1 MQQAAIHGL
10 LEENGELEILGY
22 HKSRVLLVVLP
33 GVIGRSVIDGTAG
46 ELPAPLVDG
55 NHNAAI
61 DKLDRDTP
69 ALVVEDVCAI
79 HSQQEPQNTPLY
91 PWDREIEAVTFVK
104 IPGHDP
110 LKKVIGDNDLV

>member
-10 LEENGELEILGY
+10 LEEDGEFEIFSY
-22 HKSRVLLVVLP
+22 YKSRVLLVVLP

-55 NHNAAI
+55 NHNSAI

-69 ALVVEDVCAI
+69 ALVVEDVCAVY
-79 HSQQEPQNTPLY
+79 SQKKAKNSPLN
-91 PWDREIEAVTFVK
+91 PRDREVKSIALVK

-110 LKKVIGDNDLV
+110 LKEVIGDNHLV